1 MKAIVCTKYGPPEVL
16 QLKEVEKPVPKN
28 NELLIRVNTV
38 VVGIEDPMQRKGK
51 PYFGRVFV
59 GFTKPILGTE
69 FCGEIEAVGN
79 DVKLFKKGDR
89 VFGYRTQTSFCTFS
103 LSQRAH

>member
-1 MKAIVCTKYGPPEVL
+1 MEGKMKAIVCTKYGPPEVL

-28 NELLIRVNTV
+28 NELLI
-38 VVGIEDPMQRKGK
+38 
-51 PYFGRVFV
+51 
-59 GFTKPILGTE
+59 KPILGTE